1 MQDVTFIAQTI
12 QAMTSSVQNKE
23 TLHKI
28 IGTANQYAM
37 TMKFP
42 LDKSVWTDE
51 QLDKYLNMIEK
62 LVDMPV
68 EYQQE
73 DFDSMTILEKL
84 ESAGIKAEEKTA
96 GHQTPEGLVGKVV
109 ETMEQQNKYRDDLK
123 CPCPNKLMV
132 WDNRKSK
139 KSEKSPDFTCS
150 GKTPEECPMHTGKWR
165 KSWWLDNSD
174 LPEEWGMQA

>member
-1 MQDVTFIAQTI
+1 MQDVTFIDRPL

-28 IGTANQYAM
+28 LGTANQYAM

-73 DFDSMTILEKL
+73 DFESMTILEKL
-84 ESAGIKAEEKTA
+84 ESAGIKAEEKNA
-96 GHQTPEGLVGKVV
+96 GPQTPEGLVGKVV
-109 ETMEQQNKYRDDLK
+109 EKWSNKINIEMTLK

-139 KSEKSPDFTCS
+139 KVR
-150 GKTPEECPMHTGKWR
+150 EEP
-165 KSWWLDNSD
+165 
-174 LPEEWGMQA
+174 